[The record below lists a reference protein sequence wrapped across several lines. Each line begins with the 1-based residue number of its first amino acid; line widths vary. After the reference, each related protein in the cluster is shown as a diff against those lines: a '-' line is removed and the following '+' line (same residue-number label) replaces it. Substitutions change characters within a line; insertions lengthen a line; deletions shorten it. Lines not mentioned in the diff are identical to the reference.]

1 METLVKK
8 IWVIVV
14 ALLVTLISPIA
25 NSATPLPG
33 SPPDNLVAL
42 AEKTTKSVVT
52 VLCSNSIG
60 SGWSASINLSST
72 EIQNGNK
79 SFIITNHHVIS
90 DCTID
95 RRVTLVLSDQS
106 RVPGTVYSWD
116 ATNDLASI
124 FTATDIPKLKWEGSA
139 PQQGWWVGVLG
150 SPLGFPGI
158 LTTGIVSSVNKNT
171 FKGTT
176 NAAINPG
183 NSGGPVFDRSG
194 RVLGLATAKYI
205 NAEGFGIFHGAPL
218 LCIYILSCATPGGV
232 WAGLSPTI
240 PSTPISPSP
249 TPTPS
254 ITPNIPPT
262 PTPSATPTPNSEI
275 EARVIQPQ
283 KGWSAWISS
292 FEYVKGANPMVS
304 NKSTTLLIKGTCT
317 SKGKTIQAM
326 KNTSATGVKYSNGM
340 RYVTPKWKCVKG
352 AFSGNIEVTGVTKMN
367 IYEEP
372 GNHTGTNITFKVGQK
387 VTRVELSPPE
397 DPEPYVAPPVIS
409 DNSVG
414 QPVIKSLKFVNG
426 TNPPTDYKLATI
438 ELSGNCTTSGITLNL
453 HWSLVT
459 RENSP
464 WTLVKKNVV
473 CTRGMFTV
481 QAAAFPGLQYRMQEL
496 PSKNYSLPWIL
507 PKGKLGN

>member
-124 FTATDIPKLKWEGSA
+124 FTTKDIPRLKWEGSA

-183 NSGGPVFDRSG
+183 NSGGPVFDRNG

-218 LCIYILSCATPGGV
+218 LCIYILSCASPSGV

-249 TPTPS
+249 TPS
-254 ITPNIPPT
+254 ITPSIPPT
-262 PTPSATPTPNSEI
+262 PTPSPSRENGGELQAKIVHAP
-275 EARVIQPQ
+275 
-283 KGWSAWISS
+283 KDWSARISS
-292 FEYVKGANPMVS
+292 FDFVKGVNPLAANKP
-304 NKSTTLLIKGTCT
+304 TTLKIQGYCT
-317 SKGKTIQAM
+317 SFGKTIQAY
-326 KNTSATGVKYSNGM
+326 KNTGTNGVKYPNGN
-340 RYVTPKWKCVKG
+340 RYVTPKWKCSKG
-352 AFSGNIEVTGVTKMN
+352 KFSGNIEVTGNTK
-367 IYEEP
+367 IGVFEEP
-372 GNHTGTNITFKVGQK
+372 SQHNGTEITFKTGQQA
-387 VTRVELSPPE
+387 TFTNTEDPE
-397 DPEPYVAPPVIS
+397 DPGPYREPPTIADIS
-409 DNSVG
+409 VP
-414 QPVIKSLKFVNG
+414 QPTIDSIRFVKG
-426 TNPPTDYKLATI
+426 KNPPSVYNAATI
-438 ELSGNCTTSGITLNL
+438 QISGKCTGDDSKLELYLNSYPVESTNRFL
-453 HWSLVT
+453 RSS
-459 RENSP
+459 NI
-464 WTLVKKNVV
+464 V
-473 CTRGMFTV
+473 CDNGRYASTDIAVGG
-481 QAAAFPGLQYRMQEL
+481 ASQYRVREYPSLNFSKPFLL
-496 PSKNYSLPWIL
+496 PG
-507 PKGKLGN
+507 GKIK

>member
-1 METLVKK
+1 MRK
-8 IWVIVV
+8 IWVIVF
-14 ALLVTLISPIA
+14 ALLITVISPVA

-33 SPPDNLVAL
+33 NPPDNLVAL

-60 SGWSASINLSST
+60 SGWSASINLSPA

-218 LCIYILSCATPGGV
+218 LCVYILSCASPSGV

-240 PSTPISPSP
+240 PSTPIAPSP

-254 ITPNIPPT
+254 TTPSIPPT
-262 PTPSATPTPNSEI
+262 PTPTPSPSSANDGELQAKIVHAP
-275 EARVIQPQ
+275 
-283 KGWSAWISS
+283 KDWSARISS
-292 FEYVKGANPMVS
+292 FDFVKGVNPLAANKP
-304 NKSTTLLIKGTCT
+304 TTLKIQGYCT
-317 SKGKTIQAM
+317 SFGKTIQAF
-326 KNTSATGVKYSNGM
+326 KNTGTDGVKYPNGN
-340 RYVTPKWKCVKG
+340 RYVTPKWKCTNGK
-352 AFSGNIEVTGVTKMN
+352 FSGNIEVTGNTK
-367 IYEEP
+367 IGVFEEP
-372 GNHTGTNITFKVGQK
+372 SQHNGTEITFKTGQRA
-387 VTRVELSPPE
+387 TFTNTEDPE
-397 DPEPYVAPPVIS
+397 DPGPYREPPAIVDSSIP
-409 DNSVG
+409 
-414 QPVIKSLKFVNG
+414 QPTIDSIRFVKG
-426 TNPPTDYKLATI
+426 KNPPSVYNAATI
-438 ELSGNCTTSGITLNL
+438 QISGKCSGNDSKLELYLNSYPVKSTNRFL
-453 HWSLVT
+453 RNSNIIC
-459 RENSP
+459 ENGRYAS
-464 WTLVKKNVV
+464 TDIAV
-473 CTRGMFTV
+473 GG
-481 QAAAFPGLQYRMQEL
+481 ASQYRVKEYPSLNFSKPFLL
-496 PSKNYSLPWIL
+496 PG
-507 PKGKLGN
+507 GKIK